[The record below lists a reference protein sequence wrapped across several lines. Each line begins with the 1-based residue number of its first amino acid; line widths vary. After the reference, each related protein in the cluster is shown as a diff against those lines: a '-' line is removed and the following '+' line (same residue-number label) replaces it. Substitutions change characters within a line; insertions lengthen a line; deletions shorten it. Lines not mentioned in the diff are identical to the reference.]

1 MSVQDI
7 DIDFLISLVQERPII
22 WDKSHEHYSD
32 KFRKANEWV
41 AVCKKI
47 FQDYEEFEDQK
58 KNKIGELLFIILFV
72 NSIHKLIYIFFNCHG
87 KAPSGLIK

>member
-1 MSVQDI
+1 MSEQNI

-32 KFRKANEWV
+32 KFRKANEW
-41 AVCKKI
+41 ADVCKKL
-47 FQDYEEFEDQK
+47 FQGYEESEDQK
-58 KNKIGELLFIILFV
+58 KNKIGELLFILIFIH
-72 NSIHKLIYIFFNCHG
+72 SIHKLIYIFFNCHG

>member
-1 MSVQDI
+1 MSEQDI
-7 DIDFLISLVQERPII
+7 DLDFLISLVQERPII

-32 KFRKANEWV
+32 KFRKANEWA
-41 AVCKKI
+41 AVCRKI

-58 KNKIGELLFIILFV
+58 KNKIGELLFNMLFV
-72 NSIHKLIYIFFNCHG
+72 NLIHKSNYIFFNCHG